1 MNLFIKQ
8 NRLTVLEKELMDAC
22 REGWGEGI
30 VREFG
35 MDMCTLLY
43 LKWITNKFYCIT
55 QGTVLN
61 VRWEGSLGKNG
72 YIYMCG

>member
-1 MNLFIKQ
+1 
-8 NRLTVLEKELMDAC
+8 
-22 REGWGEGI
+22 
-30 VREFG
+30 

-43 LKWITNKFYCIT
+43 LKWITNKFYCIA